1 MGSRAYMSGSTD
13 LQALHKRQPGRPGK
27 SREGS
32 LQASA
37 LHRLSPIYN
46 ASSLVMERLAAL

>member
-13 LQALHKRQPGRPGK
+13 LQALHKRQPGGPEK

-32 LQASA
+32 LQASE

-46 ASSLVMERLAAL
+46 AWSHVMERSAAL